1 MAGSYTS
8 DTKSITF
15 SEMISTKMYCEGS
28 QESDFASLLGNT
40 VEYHFTSRG
49 ELILDLKSNS
59 GSVTFR

>member
-1 MAGSYTS
+1 
-8 DTKSITF
+8 
-15 SEMISTKMYCEGS
+15 MYCEGS